1 MRRTVFFPA
10 ILMTLLCSQ
19 QVSAQNPT
27 DSISVDSIMRT
38 LPEVMVKGE
47 RPLAVVHGSAVTYDL
62 PRMIEKKGVDNVFD
76 AIKELPGITEKEG
89 KYQLANRSVTISLN
103 GKVMS
108 LTSDQMAQLLKSL
121 PASRL
126 EKADVMYSAP
136 AKTQVRGVLIN
147 IRLKNGT

>member
-1 MRRTVFFPA
+1 
-10 ILMTLLCSQ
+10 
-19 QVSAQNPT
+19 
-27 DSISVDSIMRT
+27 
-38 LPEVMVKGE
+38 
-47 RPLAVVHGSAVTYDL
+47 
-62 PRMIEKKGVDNVFD
+62 MIEKKGVDNVFD